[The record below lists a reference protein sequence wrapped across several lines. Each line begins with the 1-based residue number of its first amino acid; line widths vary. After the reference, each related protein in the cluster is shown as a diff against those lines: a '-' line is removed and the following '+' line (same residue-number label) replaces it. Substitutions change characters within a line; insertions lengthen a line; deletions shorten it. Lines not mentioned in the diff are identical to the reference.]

1 MKILVLN
8 CGSSSIKYQLLDME
22 NESLLAK
29 GLLERIGL
37 PDSILTHQA
46 TGQDKYRQVM
56 PVKDHTEGV
65 KQVLHILF
73 DAERGVISDA
83 KEIAAVGHRVVHA
96 GEEFSGSV
104 LITPQVKAALQR
116 CVSLAPLH
124 NPPNL
129 LGIEAAEQALPGTP
143 QVGVFDTA
151 FHQTMPQHVYLYALP
166 YELYEKYGIRR
177 YGFHGTSHRYVA
189 QRAAEMLG
197 KPLPDLKLI
206 TCHLGNGCSITAV
219 AEGKSFD
226 TSMGMTPLEG
236 LVMGTRSGDVDPAV
250 LPWVMR
256 EEGLDTDQIDNL
268 INKKSGL
275 LGVSGISNDMREVEE
290 AASAGHKRARLAY
303 DMFIYRLRKYIG
315 AYAAAMGGVDALV
328 FTAGIGENSASVRS
342 AACSGLG
349 FLGVAI
355 DEEKNRS
362 QEREKDIALPEAK
375 VRVLVIPTN
384 EELVI
389 ARDTAEIVQ
398 QNQ

>member
-22 NESLLAK
+22 HETLLAK

-37 PDSILTHQA
+37 EDSVLTHQA
-46 TGQDKYRQVM
+46 TGREKYREVS
-56 PVKDHTEGV
+56 PVKDHTAGV
-65 KQVLHILF
+65 KKVLDILF
-73 DAERGVISDA
+73 DAEQGVIRDA
-83 KEIAAVGHRVVHA
+83 SEIAAVGHRVVHA

-104 LITPQVKAALQR
+104 LITPQVKTALRR
-116 CVSLAPLH
+116 CVDLAPLH

-129 LGIEAAEQALPGTP
+129 LGIDAAEKALPGTP

-151 FHQTMPQHVYLYALP
+151 FHQTMPKKAYLYALP
-166 YELYEKYGIRR
+166 YELYKKYGVRR

-189 QRAAEMLG
+189 QRAAELLNR
-197 KPLPDLKLI
+197 PLADLRLI
-206 TCHLGNGCSITAV
+206 TCHLGNGCSTTAI
-219 AEGKSFD
+219 AGGKVVD

-236 LVMGTRSGDVDPAV
+236 LVMGTRSGDVDPAI

-256 EEGLDTDQIDNL
+256 QEGLGPDGIDSL

-290 AASAGHKRARLAY
+290 AAQAGNERAQLAY
-303 DMFIYRLRKYIG
+303 DMFAYRLRKYIG
-315 AYAAAMGGVDALV
+315 AYAAAMDGVDAVV

-342 AACSGLG
+342 AVCQGLG
-349 FLGVAI
+349 FLGIAI
-355 DEEKNRS
+355 DEEKNNS
-362 QEREKDIALPEAK
+362 KEKEKDIASPAAK

-389 ARDTAEIVQ
+389 ARDTAEIVSQ
-398 QNQ
+398 L